1 MHRAI
6 RFLTLTVLV
15 ASSGLWAAQPAE
27 PSRVLPPPATTKLA
41 ASLAS
46 AKPVTKHVWRDTPP
60 TNPDGTVNA
69 YIEIARGD
77 RNKWEF
83 DMAKNSRFLDRVIP
97 EKLGTYPVNYGIVP
111 QTVSYDGDPF
121 DALVLGPPI
130 EGGSL
135 VRGAIVGLFL
145 MEDEKGHDAKVVLS
159 LVDPSGKPLHALEP
173 AHQQQMVV
181 FFRPY
186 KEDLPGLFSKVAGW
200 ASAEHGR
207 AHVMVTHAF
216 FTKCAMRAGTV
227 CEVR

>member
-1 MHRAI
+1 MRRLPSLALI
-6 RFLTLTVLV
+6 LTT
-15 ASSGLWAAQPAE
+15 GLWAAQPAE
-27 PSRVLPPPATTKLA
+27 PSRVLPPPATAKLA

-46 AKPVTKHVWRDTPP
+46 AKPVAKHIWRDTPP

-83 DMAKNSRFLDRVIP
+83 DMAKNSRFLDRIIP

-145 MEDEKGHDAKVVLS
+145 MEDEKGDDAKVVLS
-159 LVDPSGKPLHALEP
+159 LVNPSGRPLHALEP
-173 AHQQQMVV
+173 PHQQQMVE
-181 FFRPY
+181 FFRRY
-186 KEDLPGLFSKVAGW
+186 KENQPGLFSKVAGW

-216 FTKCAMRAGTV
+216 FTKCAARAGSA